1 MNLNLGEFGVSV
13 QLSGHQ
19 PIGKITGMS
28 SGHTAGECQNQE
40 S

>member
-1 MNLNLGEFGVSV
+1 MNLNLGELGVGI

-19 PIGKITGMS
+19 PIGKITGLS
-28 SGHTAGECQNQE
+28 SGHAVGECQNQE